1 MKRPSLLLTML
12 LGSLSP
18 ALAQAAPAPTTA
30 AASAVPITI
39 TASQGVNWSQKSQT
53 VTAVG
58 NATAVRGDVTITADQ
73 LVAHYTKKPGTQGAS
88 NAAGDEMGQGAS
100 QLTELD
106 AIGNVHIFT
115 ATDNAW
121 GDKAVYDMGQQVL
134 VLTGQNMK
142 LTTPDDVL
150 TARDSIEYYTGDHKA
165 IARGNAHI
173 VAKDGRS
180 ISADVIVGYFAAPPA
195 GQKPDDKAQA
205 GSSMLDASGN
215 LQRVE
220 AFGHVVIQTQSE
232 TVTGNRGVYLP
243 PSGKARLG
251 GDVHITH
258 GENKLSGSDALVDM
272 KTNTATMIAAPG
284 GQVSGVVIPGSGKK

>member
-1 MKRPSLLLTML
+1 MKRPSLLLALM

-18 ALAQAAPAPTTA
+18 ALAQNAPAPTA
-30 AASAVPITI
+30 ASSAVPITI
-39 TASQGVNWSQKSQT
+39 TASQGVNWSQKAQT
-53 VTAVG
+53 VTALG
-58 NATAVRGDVTITADQ
+58 NATAVRGNITITANQ
-73 LVAHYTKKPGTQGAS
+73 LVAHYTKKPGAKATSAS
-88 NAAGDEMGQGAS
+88 AGDEMGQGES
-100 QLTELD
+100 QLTQID
-106 AIGNVHIFT
+106 AIGNVHIFN
-115 ATDNAW
+115 ANDNAW

-134 VLTGQNMK
+134 VITGQNLK

-150 TARDSIEYYTGDHKA
+150 TARDSIEYYAGDHKA
-165 IARGNAHI
+165 IARGDAHI

-180 ISADVIVGYFAAPPA
+180 ISADVIVGYFAAPAP
-195 GQKPDDKAQA
+195 GQKPADKAQA

-220 AFGHVVIQTQSE
+220 ALGHVIIKTQSE

-258 GENKLSGSDALVDM
+258 GDNKLSGSDALVDM
-272 KTNTATMIAAPG
+272 KTNTATMIATPG

>member
-18 ALAQAAPAPTTA
+18 ALAQTAPAPTTA

-39 TASQGVNWSQKSQT
+39 TASQGVNWSQKAQT
-53 VTAVG
+53 ITAVG

-73 LVAHYTKKPGTQGAS
+73 LVAHYTKKPGAKGAS
-88 NAAGDEMGQGAS
+88 NQAGDELGQGAS

-195 GQKPDDKAQA
+195 GQKPADKAPA

-258 GENKLSGSDALVDM
+258 GDNKLSGSDALVDM
-272 KTNTATMIAAPG
+272 KNNTATIIATPG

>member
-1 MKRPSLLLTML
+1 MKRPSFALALL

-18 ALAQAAPAPTTA
+18 ALAQNASA
-30 AASAVPITI
+30 AATAVPITI
-39 TASQGVNWSQKSQT
+39 TASQGVNWSQKAQT
-53 VTAVG
+53 ITAVG
-58 NATAVRGDVTITADQ
+58 NATAVRGNVTVTADQ
-73 LVAHYTKKPGTQGAS
+73 LVAHYIKKPGIKGAN
-88 NAAGDEMGQGAS
+88 NAAGDEMGQGQS

-115 ATDNAW
+115 ASDNAW

-134 VLTGQNMK
+134 VLTGKNMK

-150 TARDSIEYYTGDHKA
+150 TARDSIEYYTGAHKA

-180 ISADVIVGYFAAPPA
+180 ISADVIVGYFAAPPP
-195 GQKPDDKAQA
+195 GQKPDNKAQA

-220 AFGHVVIQTQSE
+220 AFGHVVIQTQAE

-251 GDVHITH
+251 GDVHIIH
-258 GENKLSGSDALVDM
+258 GENKLSGSDALVNM
-272 KTNTATMIAAPG
+272 KTNTATMLSTPG